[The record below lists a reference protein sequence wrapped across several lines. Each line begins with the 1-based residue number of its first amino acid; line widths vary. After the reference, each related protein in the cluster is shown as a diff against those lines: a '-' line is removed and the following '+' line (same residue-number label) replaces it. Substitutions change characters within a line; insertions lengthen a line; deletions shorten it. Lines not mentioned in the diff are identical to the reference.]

1 MCRWL
6 VKVNAFLLCIR
17 EIEEMLILLVLLSQ
31 DCGLECVV
39 VADVVRT
46 MRWSTDTCE

>member
-31 DCGLECVV
+31 DCGLECIVA
-39 VADVVRT
+39 ADVVRT
-46 MRWSTDTCE
+46 MGWPFDSCA